1 MCEYC
6 IMLRSSIRQYFLYL
20 HASCI
25 FFIRDH
31 NFFFVSRSKVKCS
44 SETLVQSYI
53 KRILAKDIEIRI
65 G

>member
-1 MCEYC
+1 MNIVSCC
-6 IMLRSSIRQYFLYL
+6 DRQFGSIFFICMLHVYFLYG
-20 HASCI
+20 I
-25 FFIRDH
+25 II
-31 NFFFVSRSKVKCS
+31 FFFVSRSKVKCS